1 MIRSFV
7 LLAAALATVAPPALS
22 QAIREVNPPTA
33 PPLAA
38 AMVIVGAT
46 LIDGRGGPPVP
57 NATVVVRGERIVAA
71 GPGAA
76 VPVPQE
82 AERVDGRGM
91 TVLPGLIDAHFHL
104 SGGQDLPTRF
114 LANGITSARD
124 PGEWIEEYD
133 SLRASGTA
141 LPRLFLTGPHLDT
154 PPPAYPTHSLLV
166 RDEEE
171 TRRAVEDMVRAGA
184 SAIKVYFRL
193 PLGLIG
199 VVTRTAHAHGLPVVA
214 HLEIVDARDAVR
226 AGIDGI
232 EHVTS
237 LGTALVPPQQ
247 AEAYR
252 QAVIADNDARGEG
265 RYRLWSGVSL
275 HSPRAREVIDLLVD
289 RKVFLAPTLTTFER
303 RTGEREATEV
313 QGGAFQNMLRFVGMA
328 HRAGVPV
335 VVGSHATGP
344 YAPRGLAF
352 QREMELLVEAGLTP
366 MEAITAG
373 TLQNA
378 RFLRVEDRLGTVEP
392 GKLADLVLVEGD
404 PARDIKAMR
413 QVRRVMLNGRWI
425 R

>member
-1 MIRSFV
+1 
-7 LLAAALATVAPPALS
+7 
-22 QAIREVNPPTA
+22 VNPPPA
-33 PPLAA
+33 PPPTAQKA
-38 AMVIVGAT
+38 IVGAT
-46 LIDGRGGPPVP
+46 LIDGRGGPPVAD
-57 NATVVVRGERIVAA
+57 ATVVVRGSHIVAA
-71 GPGAA
+71 GPRASVAMPAG
-76 VPVPQE
+76 

-104 SGGQDLPTRF
+104 SGGEDLPELF
-114 LANGITSARD
+114 LASGVTSARD

-133 SLRASGTA
+133 SLRSSGTV

-214 HLEIVDARDAVR
+214 HLEIVDARDAIR

-237 LGTALVPPQQ
+237 VGTALVPPQE
-247 AEAYR
+247 AEGYR
-252 QAVIADNDARGEG
+252 QAVLADNAARGEG
-265 RYRLWSGVSL
+265 RYRLWSGVDL
-275 HSPRAREVIDLLVD
+275 DSPWAREMIDLLVA
-289 RKVFLAPTLTTFER
+289 RQVFLAPTFTTFER
-303 RTGEREATEV
+303 RRGDRGATET
-313 QGGAFQNMLRFVGMA
+313 QARAFRNMLRFVGMA
-328 HRAGVPV
+328 HRAGAAV
-335 VVGSHATGP
+335 VVGSHSTGP

-366 MEAITAG
+366 LEAIVAG

-378 RFLRVEDRLGTVEP
+378 RFLRIADRLGTVEP
-392 GKLADLVLVEGD
+392 GKLADLVLVEGN
-404 PARDIKAMR
+404 PAEDIRAMR
-413 QVRRVMLNGRWI
+413 EVRRVMLNGRWV